1 MDIPID
7 EILKRPRKHWSILEF
22 LLSYL
27 VKYNCIQ
34 LLKLDPLLHA
44 LVGITEGNY
53 KIQARKYLLFFQIPT
68 KPKT

>member
-27 VKYNCIQ
+27 VKYNCI
-34 LLKLDPLLHA
+34 
-44 LVGITEGNY
+44 
-53 KIQARKYLLFFQIPT
+53 
-68 KPKT
+68 